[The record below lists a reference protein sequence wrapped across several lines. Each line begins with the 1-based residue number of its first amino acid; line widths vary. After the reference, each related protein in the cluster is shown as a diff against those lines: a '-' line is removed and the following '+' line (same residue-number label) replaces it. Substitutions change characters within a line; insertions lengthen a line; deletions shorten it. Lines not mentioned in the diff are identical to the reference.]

1 MTPQKP
7 LKIMYL
13 NPLASSASCDAL
25 FAAMAREHKQPQT
38 EVHVASLPESEGG
51 FTHIEFRAYEA
62 MVTRGVIRAVRAAA
76 REGFDAL
83 AIGCFY
89 DTALHDARELSG
101 GMVVTAPC
109 VASCEIAASLANRFG
124 IIVGR
129 RKWVHQMH
137 STVRELGHEHRLSG
151 FYHVELGVND
161 FQRDHVESERRL
173 TEAGRKAVEEDFA
186 EAVILGCTME
196 IGFYKELEKKL
207 GVPVIDP
214 SVAALK
220 RAEYA
225 AVLKQQCGWGP
236 SRRWSSEAPSEEE
249 MARFGG
255 FDDGE
260 AFGSRM
266 IVPAE
271 ATGPGRKAA

>member
-1 MTPQKP
+1 MTAQAP

-13 NPLASSASCDAL
+13 NPVASSGGYDPV
-25 FAAMAREHKQPQT
+25 FAEMARGHKLPQT
-38 EVHVASLPESEGG
+38 EVHVVSLPEAVGG

-62 MVTRGVIRAVRAAA
+62 MVTRAIVRAVRAAA

-89 DTALHDARELSG
+89 DTALHDAREVSG
-101 GMVVTAPC
+101 GMIVTAPC
-109 VASCEIAASLANRFG
+109 MASCEVAASLANRFG

-137 STVRELGHEHRLSG
+137 ATVREHGQEHRLSG

-161 FQRDHVESERRL
+161 FQRDHAETERRL
-173 TEAGRKAVEEDFA
+173 TEAGRKAVEQDFA

-196 IGFYKELEKKL
+196 IGFYRDLEKRL

-225 AVLKQQCGWGP
+225 AVLKRQCGWGP
-236 SRRWSSEAPSEEE
+236 SRRWSSEPPSEEE
-249 MARFGG
+249 IARFGG

-260 AFGSRM
+260 VFGAR
-266 IVPAE
+266 IVVPAE
-271 ATGPGRKAA
+271 TESPARKAA

>member
-1 MTPQKP
+1 MPGGKP

-13 NPLASSASCDAL
+13 NPLASSASHDEI
-25 FAAMAREHKQPQT
+25 FAEMARAHKLPQT

-62 MVTRGVIRAVRAAA
+62 MVLRGIVRATRAAA

-89 DTALHDARELSG
+89 DTALHDAREVSD
-101 GMVVTAPC
+101 GMIVTAPC

-137 STVRELGHEHRLSG
+137 ATVREHGHESKLSG

-161 FQRDHVESERRL
+161 FQKDHAETERRL
-173 TEAGRKAVEEDFA
+173 IAAGRKAVEEDFA
-186 EAVILGCTME
+186 EALILGCTME
-196 IGFYKELEKKL
+196 IGFHRDVEKKL

-214 SVAALK
+214 SIAALK

-225 AVLKQQCGWGP
+225 ALLKQQCGWVP
-236 SRRWSSEAPSEEE
+236 SRRWSSEAPPEEE
-249 MARFGG
+249 IARFGG
-255 FDDGE
+255 FDDGP
-260 AFGSRM
+260 AFGSR
-266 IVPAE
+266 IVVPADTR
-271 ATGPGRKAA
+271 AVRKAA

>member
-1 MTPQKP
+1 MTLQSP
-7 LKIMYL
+7 LKVMYL
-13 NPLASSASCDAL
+13 NPLASSASYDTI
-25 FAAMAREHKQPQT
+25 FAEMARAHKLPQT

-62 MVTRGVIRAVRAAA
+62 MVTRGVMRAVRAAA

-101 GMVVTAPC
+101 DMVVTAPC
-109 VASCEIAASLANRFG
+109 AASCEIAASLANRFG
-124 IIVGR
+124 IVVGR
-129 RKWVHQMH
+129 RKWVDQMH
-137 STVRELGHEHRLSG
+137 ATVRELGHEHRLSG

-161 FQRDHVESERRL
+161 FQRDHAETERRL
-173 TEAGRKAVEEDFA
+173 TEACRKAVEQDFA

-196 IGFYKELEKKL
+196 IGFYKDLEKKL

-225 AVLKQQCGWGP
+225 AILKQQCGWIP
-236 SRRWSSEAPSEEE
+236 SRRWSSEAPPEEE
-249 MARFGG
+249 IKRFGG
-255 FDDGE
+255 FDEGD

-271 ATGPGRKAA
+271 TINSGRKAA